1 MTKFEAQQ
9 FATRFLELFLANGF
23 GSMTKRETEL
33 VVFHLLRDTR
43 EYRNKSNY
51 EIASLLKIPESKV
64 KALRLASALKYESLN
79 KTAILSKIVLRLAEN
94 RQYVNFDKGKIEIS
108 LEDPIEKRELEQY
121 LKSKGHHAEYTLNSE
136 VLKIAPI
143 RLLELIV
150 ENMERG
156 EAEFDRLV
164 RENLNDIETSA
175 RILDNA
181 LTLSQKF
188 AQLKKELLST
198 SSLISLL
205 SSAIGSFV
213 TTMPLSIINKTE
225 D

>member
-1 MTKFEAQQ
+1 VTKFEAQQ